1 MVYMEHTTALA
12 PNEGKNIGISVGHD
26 QFERYAIRT
35 HFVTVGEDLMEN
47 IKKYVL
53 PHYQSGDILSMGE
66 KVVSLCQKDVVFKE
80 NLRISPL
87 AKILSGFAYKNPSG
101 PAMDNVYKM
110 QTAIN
115 SAGAPRVLLGA
126 ILSALTKPFGIHG
139 VFYNFVGHG
148 ARNID
153 GFCVVGFEYYAD
165 KGVLAPSHPDATC
178 DEIKKQ
184 FGFNCMIVDAND
196 LSVQILGTNKDIP
209 YNRETLAG
217 MIKDNPAGQGRQQT
231 PFILIRPIAQL
242 RTA

>member
-1 MVYMEHTTALA
+1 MEQAMPLA
-12 PNEGKNIGISVGHD
+12 ANDGKNIRITVGADHFD
-26 QFERYAIRT
+26 RYAIRT
-35 HFVTVGEDLMEN
+35 HFVTVGEDLFAN
-47 IKKYVL
+47 IEKYVV
-53 PHYQSGDILSMGE
+53 PHYQPGDILSMGE

-80 NLRISPL
+80 NMRISPL

-126 ILSALTKPFGIHG
+126 VLSAITKPFGIRG
-139 VFYNFVGHG
+139 VFYNIVGHG

-178 DEIKKQ
+178 DEIKKR
-184 FGFNCMIVDAND
+184 FGFDCMIVDAND
-196 LSVQILGTNKDIP
+196 LSVQILGTSKDIP
-209 YNRETLAG
+209 YNRETLASI
-217 MIKDNPAGQGRQQT
+217 IKDNPAGQGRQQT
-231 PFILIRPIAQL
+231 PFILIRPLAQMK
-242 RTA
+242 TA